1 MASMV
6 PVAEQYLEKISASR
20 WTPVVVNVVA
30 LLLLTYSLTQWG
42 WRLMQPPPTVE
53 AAPVAAPTV
62 DSGAELR
69 QLISANLFGQVE
81 LAAGQTNLSPDTIPL
96 TSLNLALTGVMPI
109 GAEGF
114 AIMSVNGQ
122 PETSFAIG
130 EEILAGASLQ
140 AVYSDRAILR
150 RNGMLE
156 AVVLKEG
163 ATLAEGSVIT
173 SPQVR
178 QEAGISGIRSSGNNY
193 TIERNLI
200 TQQMQRPEFL
210 SQALMVPNAGGGF
223 LVREIQPGSVYEKL
237 GMRPGD
243 VIRSVNGQPINNME
257 EVMKLYQQLGGV
269 NRVGNISI
277 EVMRGGRTESLQYN
291 IE

>member
-6 PVAEQYLEKISASR
+6 PAAEQYLERISTSR
-20 WTPVVVNVVA
+20 WTPIAANVVA

-42 WRLMQPPPTVE
+42 WRLMQPAPTLE
-53 AAPVAAPTV
+53 TPVAAPIV

-69 QLISANLFGQVE
+69 QLTSANLFGQVE
-81 LAAGQTNLSPDTIPL
+81 LAAGQVHLSPDTIPL
-96 TSLNLALTGVMPI
+96 TSLNLILTGVMPI

-114 AIMSVNGQ
+114 AIMSVNGE

-130 EEILAGASLQ
+130 EEILAGANLQ

-150 RNGMLE
+150 RNGLLE
-156 AVVLKEG
+156 AVILKEG
-163 ATLAEGSVIT
+163 AALAEGSVIA

-193 TIERNLI
+193 TVERSLI

-269 NRVGNISI
+269 NRVGNLSI

>member
-1 MASMV
+1 MTSMV
-6 PVAEQYLEKISASR
+6 PAAEQYLERISSSR
-20 WTPVVVNVVA
+20 WTPIAVNVIA
-30 LLLLTYSLTQWG
+30 LLLLTYSLAQWG
-42 WRLMQPPPTVE
+42 WRLMQPAPTLE
-53 AAPVAAPTV
+53 APVAAPIM

-69 QLISANLFGQVE
+69 QLTNANLFGQVE

-96 TSLNLALTGVMPI
+96 TSLNLTLTGVMPI

-114 AIMSVNGQ
+114 AIMSVDGQ

-130 EEILAGASLQ
+130 EEIVAGANLQ
-140 AVYSDRAILR
+140 AVYPDRAILR
-150 RNGMLE
+150 RNGLLE
-156 AVVLKEG
+156 AVILKEG
-163 ATLAEGSVIT
+163 AALAEGSVIT

-178 QEAGISGIRSSGNNY
+178 QDTGLSGIRSSGNNF
-193 TIERNLI
+193 TVERNLI

-269 NRVGNISI
+269 NRVGTISI
-277 EVMRGGRTESLQYN
+277 EVMRGGRTETLQYN